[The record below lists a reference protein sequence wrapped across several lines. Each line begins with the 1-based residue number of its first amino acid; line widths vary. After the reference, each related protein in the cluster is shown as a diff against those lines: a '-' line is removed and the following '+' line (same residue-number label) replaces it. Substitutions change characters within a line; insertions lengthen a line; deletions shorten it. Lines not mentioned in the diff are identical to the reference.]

1 MPWRRSHAIERASE
15 TLMRDLTPFDLAR
28 AARVPLPTMQ
38 AWIDGAEH
46 PGGGALERL
55 RSLAALVDNLQ
66 AIGLAGAEDRAEW
79 LRRPNRAF
87 AQQSP
92 LDLISL
98 GESRRVCDYV
108 ATLA

>member
-1 MPWRRSHAIERASE
+1 MQRRRTYAIERASD
-15 TLMRDLTPFDLAR
+15 TLLRDLTPFDLAR
-28 AARVPLPTMQ
+28 AGRVPLPTAQ
-38 AWIDGAEH
+38 AWIDGAEQ

-55 RSLAALVDNLQ
+55 RSLAALVDDLQ
-66 AIGLAGAEDRAEW
+66 AVGLAAPDDRAEW

-92 LDLISL
+92 LDLVSL
-98 GESRRVCDYV
+98 GESRRVRDYV